1 MKTTILVTL
10 LFCATTAFCQSYGAV
25 GGVLQN
31 QPMMLDIPSHPLHA
45 STQAL
50 ATPQYLNESTG
61 STYAAGVQPLWEF
74 PVREQ
79 SVSLG
84 DAARQFRQE
93 HLLAKKAEKIF
104 SDQH

>member
-10 LFCATTAFCQSYGAV
+10 LFCATTAFCQSYAGVGAV
-25 GGVLQN
+25 LES
-31 QPMMLDIPSHPLHA
+31 QPMIFDIPGHPLHA
-45 STQAL
+45 SAQPL
-50 ATPQYLNESTG
+50 ATPQYLNEGIG
-61 STYAAGVQPLWEF
+61 SASAAGVQPLWEF

-84 DAARQFRQE
+84 EVARQLRQD